1 MMALA
6 ILPCLWRG
14 VPVRA
19 WSPAESEPHAKRVAE
34 LIAKVRTRKVRALF
48 FENMSNPVLIEQ
60 IACDSGAIVGA
71 KLYSDALSERGV
83 PLRPTRP

>member
-1 MMALA
+1 
-6 ILPCLWRG
+6 
-14 VPVRA
+14 
-19 WSPAESEPHAKRVAE
+19 

-60 IACDSGAIVGA
+60 IACDSGAVVGA